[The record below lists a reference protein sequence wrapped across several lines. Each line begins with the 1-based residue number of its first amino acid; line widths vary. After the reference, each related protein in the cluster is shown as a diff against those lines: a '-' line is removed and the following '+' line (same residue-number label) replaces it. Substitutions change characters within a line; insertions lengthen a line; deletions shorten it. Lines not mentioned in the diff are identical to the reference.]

1 MRHSSF
7 LSLTYA
13 MLTSLTSWT
22 FLERHDFYNMKE
34 TSSIQS
40 VKSFYVCFIRTADE
54 TGNWIGN
61 HPLSNSFRFQLRD
74 DHFEKGTTKIFR
86 IEILS
91 NELSYLILTTFSIF
105 ITNGKTSSSYWTK
118 TISRWKTFWPKMSW
132 EMIKLFI
139 VHEGVVNNNKKK
151 QR

>member
-1 MRHSSF
+1 
-7 LSLTYA
+7 
-13 MLTSLTSWT
+13 MLTSLMSWT
-22 FLERHDFYNMKE
+22 FLERHDFYNTVAKE

-40 VKSFYVCFIRTADE
+40 VKSFYVCFIQTADE

-74 DHFEKGTTKIFR
+74 DHFEKGTKKIFR

-91 NELSYLILTTFSIF
+91 NELSYLILTTFSIS

-118 TISRWKTFWPKMSW
+118 NENNFKMKN
-132 EMIKLFI
+132 ILTKNVLGNDKI
-139 VHEGVVNNNKKK
+139 VHCTRRSGEQQQKK